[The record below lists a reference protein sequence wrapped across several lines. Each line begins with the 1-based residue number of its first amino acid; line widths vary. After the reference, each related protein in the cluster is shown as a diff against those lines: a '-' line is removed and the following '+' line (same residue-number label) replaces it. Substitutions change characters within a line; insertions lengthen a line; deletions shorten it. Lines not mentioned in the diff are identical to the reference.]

1 MRSVENYPAL
11 NFIARHGTKAAGGL
25 GIVVFGTVLAL
36 ALPSWGWI
44 AVPAG
49 GLCDA
54 ITFLVCKS
62 YAELVR
68 LICDML
74 IPR

>member
-1 MRSVENYPAL
+1 MENYPAL
-11 NFIARHGTKAAGGL
+11 NFIARHGTKAAGAF
-25 GIVVFGTVLAL
+25 GILVCGTLLAL

-49 GLCDA
+49 VFCGAL
-54 ITFLVCKS
+54 TFCVCKS

-74 IPR
+74 MPR

>member
-1 MRSVENYPAL
+1 MENYPAL
-11 NFIARHGTKAAGGL
+11 NFIAQHGTKAAGGL
-25 GIVVFGTVLAL
+25 GIVAFAIVLAL

-49 GLCDA
+49 VFCGAL
-54 ITFLVCKS
+54 TFFVCKS
-62 YAELVR
+62 YAELVK

-74 IPR
+74 MPR